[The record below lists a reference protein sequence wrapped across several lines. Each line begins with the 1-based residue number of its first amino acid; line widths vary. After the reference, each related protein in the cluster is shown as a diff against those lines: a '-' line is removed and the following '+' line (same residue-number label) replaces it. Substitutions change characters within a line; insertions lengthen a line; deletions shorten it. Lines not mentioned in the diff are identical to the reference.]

1 MVLSLMIFV
10 LIVAVNKAYK
20 TLENEE
26 GMRRC
31 REIIEEAK
39 ERVDEMVQ
47 LSVYVWF
54 KMNYYFP
61 IWSHGGILL
70 YNIAMDIPC

>member
-1 MVLSLMIFV
+1 MVTHYLWMVLSLMIFV

-61 IWSHGGILL
+61 I
-70 YNIAMDIPC
+70 

>member
-1 MVLSLMIFV
+1 MVTLYLWMVLSLMIFV

-47 LSVYVWF
+47 LSVYVWL
-54 KMNYYFP
+54 K
-61 IWSHGGILL
+61 
-70 YNIAMDIPC
+70 